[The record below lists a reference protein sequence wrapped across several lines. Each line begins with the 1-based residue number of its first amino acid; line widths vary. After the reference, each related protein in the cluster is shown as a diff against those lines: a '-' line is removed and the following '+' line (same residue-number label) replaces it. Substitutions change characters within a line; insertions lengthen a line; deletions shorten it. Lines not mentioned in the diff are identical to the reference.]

1 MGPRLDGNNDLSI
14 GYAIVVDPDGELSKE
29 PSVPVSKLAQAP
41 VVSKSEQVWFP
52 LMGVIGSIVDV
63 PPLLPEPVEPPGPP
77 EPPPPVVAIGL
88 TPAHPN
94 PTASVRARGK
104 FGNRLEELDEID
116 EIDKRIVLLRRWGP
130 RLRAAPLSATQGL
143 STRDY
148 TAPGHRPLATSGA
161 QDWVD
166 ATGETVPRWSIM
178 TTPRTS
184 DRNLAPT
191 PLLVVAGLWLS
202 SAAFGIGCG
211 GGLKYKVDDTALD
224 AVPAGERQDVFAAQN
239 EVEIARSEQRTA
251 KSQMDQLDRD
261 LDVAKNEKKQADLEV
276 EKAATEQESANA
288 SHDENLANSSKH
300 GKEVADLGVKV
311 STAKL
316 DWLDQK
322 GDWLKAASKAAEA
335 HQEAAQAKVE
345 LEKAKLAKQKGIK
358 PGSDFS
364 VDNYQDQWKDK
375 NDDWQSAKKKADSEE
390 KDTKEREEKW
400 KDISTQQ
407 AKMKG

>member
-1 MGPRLDGNNDLSI
+1 MGPRLEGNSDLSI
-14 GYAIVVDPDGELSKE
+14 GYAIVVDPDPELSKV
-29 PSVPVSKLAQAP
+29 PSVPVSKVAQAP
-41 VVSKSEQVWFP
+41 LVSKSVQVKFP
-52 LMGVIGSIVDV
+52 LMGVMGSVV
-63 PPLLPEPVEPPGPP
+63 PP
-77 EPPPPVVAIGL
+77 EPPWAPEPPEPGLPEPAVPEVAIGL
-88 TPAHPN
+88 TPAHPK
-94 PTASVRARGK
+94 PAARMRASARGK
-104 FGNRLEELDEID
+104 FGNKLEED

-130 RLRAAPLSATQGL
+130 RLREAPLCATQGL

-148 TAPGHRPLATSGA
+148 TAAGRWPLANSDA

-166 ATGETVPRWSIM
+166 ATGEPVPRWSIM
-178 TTPRTS
+178 NTPRTG
-184 DRNLAPT
+184 DRNPART
-191 PLLVVAGLWLS
+191 PLLFLAGLCLTG
-202 SAAFGIGCG
+202 AAFGIGCG

-288 SHDENLANSSKH
+288 SHDENRANSAKH

-311 STAKL
+311 SSAKL

-322 GDWLKAASKAAEA
+322 ADWLKAASKAAEA
-335 HQEAAQAKVE
+335 HQEAAHAKVE

-358 PGSDFS
+358 PGNDFS
-364 VDNYQDQWKDK
+364 VGNYEDQWKDK
-375 NDDWQSAKKKADSEE
+375 NDDWQSAKKKADSQE
-390 KDTKEREEKW
+390 KDTKEREQKW